1 MIYFFKVVCVSFCLK
16 IVNEEKRI
24 IEKEG
29 RKKIKERKE
38 TTPLS
43 WWSVLE
49 CGREELLYCGEEMIG
64 NVLLL
69 FFAGVEVWRC
79 VVLCEGP
86 SRDDG

>member
-1 MIYFFKVVCVSFCLK
+1 MCVSFFLK

-29 RKKIKERKE
+29 REKIKERKE

-49 CGREELLYCGEEMIG
+49 CGREELLYCGEEMIV
-64 NVLLL
+64 NVPLL
-69 FFAGVEVWRC
+69 FFAGVEVSKSK
-79 VVLCEGP
+79 EMMMK
-86 SRDDG
+86 